1 MTKYFRTLYY
11 LILFFLEDDFAFVD
25 YPKDDVYYA
34 VIHVARKILKSQ
46 LCKPF
51 KLVHTISID
60 LAYAS
65 TFQKRI
71 LIRYNKNCNPK
82 EVMPKALN
90 DWLWNFFLAVKEIDF
105 DNGVIS
111 SFSYSYL

>member
-11 LILFFLEDDFAFVD
+11 LILLFLEDDFAFTA
-25 YPKDDVYYA
+25 YQKDDEYYA
-34 VIHVARKILKSQ
+34 LIHVARQILKKHI
-46 LCKPF
+46 CEPF
-51 KLVHTISID
+51 KLIHSITINS
-60 LAYAS
+60 AYAL
-65 TFQKRI
+65 TFQNRI
-71 LIRYNKNCNPK
+71 LIRYNKNRIPE

-105 DNGVIS
+105 NNGVIS